1 MNILRVY
8 LAYYSAFCYT
18 IEKNNLKR
26 NDWMSH
32 FMEISPYQI
41 NDNTFELIGR
51 DWALVTAGTKEN
63 FNTMT
68 ISWGG
73 MGIMWNNPVAFTFIR
88 PQRYTYEYLEKG
100 ELMSLCFFDDSFRKA
115 LSYCGSHSG
124 RDVDKVKETGLTPA
138 FTDDGVPYF
147 EEARLV
153 LICRKL
159 YAQDLN
165 ADSVIDPAIFQCYG
179 ENDYHRM
186 YINEIIR
193 VLKR

>member
-1 MNILRVY
+1 MNIFRLY
-8 LAYYSAFCYT
+8 IEYYSDFCYT
-18 IEKNNLKR
+18 IEKRTFERK
-26 NDWMSH
+26 DHMAT

-41 NDNTFELIGR
+41 DDNTFEMIGR
-51 DWALVTAGTKEN
+51 DWALVTSGSPES

-73 MGIMWNNPVAFTFIR
+73 TGVLWNVPVAFTFIR
-88 PQRYTYEYLEKG
+88 PQRHTFSFTESNEFC
-100 ELMSLCFFDDSFRKA
+100 SLCFFDDAYRKA

-138 FTDDGVPYF
+138 FTENGVPYF

-153 LICRKL
+153 LICKKL

-165 ADSVIDPAIFQCYG
+165 EASVIEPSVKSWYNGD
-179 ENDYHRM
+179 DYHRM
-186 YINEIIR
+186 YVSEIVK

>member
-1 MNILRVY
+1 
-8 LAYYSAFCYT
+8 
-18 IEKNNLKR
+18 
-26 NDWMSH
+26 MSH

-41 NDNTFELIGR
+41 DDNTFELIGR

-88 PQRYTYEYLEKG
+88 PQRYTYDYLEKG

-165 ADSVIDPAIFQCYG
+165 ADSVIDPAVFQCYG